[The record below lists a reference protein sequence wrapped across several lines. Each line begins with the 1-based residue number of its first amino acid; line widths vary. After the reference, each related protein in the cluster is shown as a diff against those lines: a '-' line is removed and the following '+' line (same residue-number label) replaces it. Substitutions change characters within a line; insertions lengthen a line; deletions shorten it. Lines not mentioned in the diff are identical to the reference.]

1 MVACHKGE
9 KYGKGLIIESREE
22 TDNTAVDFKQEP
34 DFDGEE
40 RS

>member
-9 KYGKGLIIESREE
+9 KYGKCLIIESGEE
-22 TDNTAVDFKQEP
+22 TDNMMVDFKQEP
-34 DFDGEE
+34 DFDGKE